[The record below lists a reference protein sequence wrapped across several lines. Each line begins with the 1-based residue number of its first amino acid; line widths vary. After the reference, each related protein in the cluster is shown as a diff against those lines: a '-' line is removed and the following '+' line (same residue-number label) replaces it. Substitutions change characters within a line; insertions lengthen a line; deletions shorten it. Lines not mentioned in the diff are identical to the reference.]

1 MPRALVPDP
10 SFAHYCPCKGVTL
23 WGLPTGQEGA
33 FLPQPVEWGSRK
45 HMESWVVRKLGRLS
59 LGAPASL
66 PSPCSL

>member
-1 MPRALVPDP
+1 MPEVLVPDP

-59 LGAPASL
+59 VGAPASL